1 MKRLTLISSLCLVL
15 TLGLSGLMFAQDTLD
30 VEQGF
35 ETLNLAVEGDT
46 LEDGSPANVNRV
58 YRLERGGYYL
68 TNGTIVGNGA
78 PLRIVAAEGSGPK
91 PVLIS
96 TADETG
102 ESSRFFRPKV
112 DAEWRGLY
120 LSGIDNLGN
129 QAGKNTFRIGKE
141 GGRYIIDDC
150 VVDGDFQSPIRMD
163 ADNQTLFVTNCQ
175 FSNCFLLSDP
185 ANGRFMDTRGNLVDT
200 LFVQNCT
207 FFNATHDLVR
217 NGGGIVKYFVWDHIT
232 FDLAGG
238 IGSTVETDRNVYSQ
252 LTNNVIMN
260 YAFEGRE
267 LFSVD
272 STGACLAPV
281 DTLEADSIAT
291 EEERLYI
298 TANNVR
304 GYSDD
309 IRAWI
314 ESKDSLQISPW
325 MDYEGEIFYNNL
337 DNFIFAKNIEEEVV
351 FTDPPTNDLAIAFA
365 EHRYNDDYA
374 NNGNPDIRADRNGVG
389 TLTDAP
395 GTFGPAEDD
404 FDFSYSTDHAA
415 YTHAAGGFPAGDL
428 NWFPDKK
435 AEWMAAGKPMIDPD
449 VTQVNDRVEM
459 TPHEFELSQNYPNPF
474 NPSTTIEYKLSE
486 RGQVNLTIYNA
497 VGQQVR
503 ALLQNENQ
511 MQGTHTI
518 RWDGRNDAGSLMSSG
533 VYFYRLH
540 VGDQVQSHKMVLM
553 K

>member
-1 MKRLTLISSLCLVL
+1 MKRITLISIVCLIL
-15 TLGLSGLMFAQDTLD
+15 SLGLSSLMFAQDTLD

-46 LEDGSPANVNRV
+46 LADGSPANVNRV

-78 PLRIVAAEGSGPK
+78 PLRIVAAEGPGPK

-281 DTLEADSIAT
+281 DTLEADEIAV
-291 EEERLYI
+291 EEDRLYI

-309 IRAWI
+309 IKAWI

-325 MDYEGEIFYNNL
+325 MDYEGQIFYDNM

-351 FTDPPTNDLAIAFA
+351 FTDPPTNELVIAFA
-365 EHRYNDDYA
+365 EHRFNDDYA

-395 GTFGPAEDD
+395 ETFGPAEDE
-404 FDFSYSTDHAA
+404 FDFSYDTNHAA

-435 AEWMAAGKPMIDPD
+435 AEWIAAGKPMIDPD
-449 VTQVNDRVEM
+449 VTHVNDRVEM
-459 TPHEFELSQNYPNPF
+459 APRQFELNQNYPNPF

-486 RGQVNLTIYNA
+486 RGQVNLAIYNA
-497 VGQQVR
+497 IGQQVR

-511 MQGTHTI
+511 MQGTHTVS
-518 RWDGRNDAGSLMSSG
+518 WDGRNDAGSPMSSG
-533 VYFYRLH
+533 IYYYRLQ